1 VNFAWNR
8 RRWLRIVHT
17 TKTEP
22 HQCEVVDIS
31 VEADVFFASSG
42 DIHCRSGVTMGGG
55 QRGQLPR
62 AQQTMGRK
70 TASPKYF
77 SDHKSEFDEVC

>member
-1 VNFAWNR
+1 MNFAWNR

-31 VEADVFFASSG
+31 VEADVFFASPG
-42 DIHCRSGVTMGGG
+42 DIHCRSGVTMGGAEG
-55 QRGQLPR
+55 AVAPGAADDG
-62 AQQTMGRK
+62 AQNSLTK
-70 TASPKYF
+70 IF
-77 SDHKSEFDEVC
+77 